1 MTRTMI
7 ETDALVDERVAAIGS
22 DTRLGRKLR
31 AAKLLNR
38 GAEFRVAHQGRKDGW
53 LMLMEDMCAII
64 SEMSDEIDRLT
75 PYLDES
81 DQGDDDRR
89 GTA

>member
-1 MTRTMI
+1 
-7 ETDALVDERVAAIGS
+7 
-22 DTRLGRKLR
+22 
-31 AAKLLNR
+31 
-38 GAEFRVAHQGRKDGW
+38 
-53 LMLMEDMCAII
+53 MLMEDMCAII